1 TTGGAAVGSVC
12 AMSRYSKQTFRSCE
26 ERDVG
31 CRPSEIRGL
40 DDARR
45 AANAL
50 DLMGDRYTPIIVR
63 VLILRP
69 NRFAD
74 LHKAV
79 RGISRQD
86 PDLLQGCCHHPS

>member
-1 TTGGAAVGSVC
+1 
-12 AMSRYSKQTFRSCE
+12 MSRYSKQTFRSRE

-40 DDARR
+40 DDACR
-45 AANAL
+45 AAN
-50 DLMGDRYTPIIVR
+50 V
-63 VLILRP
+63 LRP
-69 NRFAD
+69 NRFAE

-86 PDLLQGCCHHPS
+86 LDLLQGCCHHPS